1 MLQKNHIGFS
11 FTLILNI
18 EIHQIMRQF
27 IVSINNTMKIVFTLI
42 GLCIAIG
49 MVVILQLNGLL
60 KDVDNL
66 AKIRYQSYQAADEL
80 RQSSDDLTRL
90 GRTYVLTGDEKYE
103 KMYMDVLH
111 IRNGDKPRPQNYH
124 TIYWDMVLGYGQQPK
139 PDGERIALQKMMQ
152 DYGFTDS
159 EFALLKEAQNNSD
172 KLINMEVRA
181 MNAVKGLFPD
191 KNGKYTVKGSPDMD
205 AAAQLLH
212 SNEYHSEKSKIM
224 APIETFFVELEGRT
238 SQQFTE
244 AYNRVQSSVLM
255 GNIVLG
261 VVFVVSIVGYLIVS
275 RKVTAPIN
283 DMARVLKQVD
293 DDSNLALRV
302 DDVNRNELGVIAKSI
317 NKVLSSYSRTIN
329 KINDVNA
336 AITDMS
342 DNIRIS
348 SASNIEKV
356 NRQCEELEMAS
367 VSMQGMAS
375 ALGGIAEST
384 NRAEQCAGHSEQ
396 EASASKNIFEKTTV
410 EFSQLETEFSNTSE
424 TIKQLAVESNNVGNV
439 LDVIKAIAEQTNL
452 LALNAAIEAARAGE
466 QGRGFAVV
474 ADEVRSLA
482 QRTQESTGEIE
493 TMILSLQEKAK
504 HSTETIT
511 FSAEK
516 MKSTRGNVGNAS
528 EALNNIQE
536 SAVEIFSLNKAIASA
551 TEAHLGTSE
560 QITENLTNV
569 QHLSDELRI
578 TVNEVE
584 PMIQALQSNVYDLS
598 EATKHIKT

>member
-1 MLQKNHIGFS
+1 MQVQLRH
-11 FTLILNI
+11 ILNI
-18 EIHQIMRQF
+18 QIHEILRQL
-27 IVSINNTMKIVFTLI
+27 IVNINNTMKIVFSLI

-49 MVVILQLNGLL
+49 MAVILQLNGLL
-60 KDVDNL
+60 KDVDSL
-66 AKIRYQSYQAADEL
+66 AKVRYQSYQAADEL

-90 GRTYVLTGDEKYE
+90 GRTYVLTGDDKYE

-124 TIYWDMVLGYGQQPK
+124 TIYWDMVLNYGQQPK
-139 PDGERIALQKMMQ
+139 PDGEAIALQQMMQ
-152 DYGFTDS
+152 DYGFTEN
-159 EFALLKEAQNNSD
+159 EFTLLKEAQNNSD
-172 KLINMEVRA
+172 QLINMEVKA

-191 KNGKYTVKGSPDMD
+191 KSGQYTVKGEPDM
-205 AAAQLLH
+205 AMAAQLLH

-224 APIETFFVELEGRT
+224 APIENFFQQLENRT
-238 SQQFTE
+238 SEQFAE
-244 AYNRVQSSVLM
+244 AYNRVQRMVLL

-261 VVFVVSIVGYLIVS
+261 IVFVVAITGYFIIS

-302 DDVNRNELGVIAKSI
+302 ADVDKNELGVIAKSI

-329 KINDVNA
+329 KINEVNA
-336 AITDMS
+336 TITQMS
-342 DNIRIS
+342 ESIRTS

-356 NRQCEELEMAS
+356 NRQCDELAMAS
-367 VSMQGMAS
+367 TSMQDMAS
-375 ALGGIAEST
+375 ALGGVAEST
-384 NRAEQCAGHSEQ
+384 GRAEQCAGHSEQ
-396 EASASKNIFEKTTV
+396 EASASQRIFEKTSD
-410 EFSQLETEFSNTSE
+410 EFALLETEFSNTSE
-424 TIKQLAVESNNVGNV
+424 TIQQLAVESNNVGNV

-493 TMILSLQEKAK
+493 TMILSLQEKANN
-504 HSTETIT
+504 STQTIT
-511 FSAEK
+511 SSAEK
-516 MKSTRGNVGNAS
+516 MKSTRENVGSAS
-528 EALNNIQE
+528 DALSNIQE
-536 SAVEIFSLNKAIASA
+536 SAVEIFSLNKTIASS
-551 TEAHLGTSE
+551 TEEHLNTSE
-560 QITENLTNV
+560 KITENLTNV
-569 QHLSDELRI
+569 QSLSDELRES
-578 TVNEVE
+578 VNDVE
-584 PMIQALQSNVYDLS
+584 PMIQSLQSNVHDLS